1 MGLYVVNSR
10 GEQEPFSVQK
20 VERSARK
27 VGASLRLAKEI
38 AREIQQ
44 QAYQGIA
51 TQEIFQ
57 KVKSFLE
64 AHNPSFGI
72 KFSLKQAMRAL
83 GPTGFHFEKYI
94 AAILKEMGYKVSL
107 NQFISGK
114 CLKKYEIDF
123 LACKDKLFRFGECK
137 YHSQIGMAVVQEV
150 ALANYARFLDIKQGS
165 FSSQKTSQGFSLKSI
180 LVTNARFSE
189 RAIKYSRCVGVELW
203 GWKYPVNNGLE
214 AVIDKEQLYPI
225 TILPSFQ
232 KCWAEIFGQKNL
244 MLVKNILEIDLSKFA
259 SENSIEQ
266 KELQLLLRDAKIL
279 FGSGL

>member
-1 MGLYVVNSR
+1 MYVINSR
-10 GEQEPFSVQK
+10 GEQEPFSAQK

-27 VGASLRLAKEI
+27 VGASLKLAKEI
-38 AREIQQ
+38 AREVQQ

-64 AHNPSFGI
+64 VHNPSFGI

-94 AAILKEMGYKVSL
+94 AAILREMGYKVLL

-123 LACKDKLFRFGECK
+123 LACKAKLFRFGECK
-137 YHSQIGMAVVQEV
+137 YHSQVGMAVPQDV
-150 ALANYARFLDIKQGS
+150 ALANYARFLDIKQGN
-165 FSSQKTSQGFSLKSI
+165 FSTQKTSQGFSLKSI

-189 RAIKYSRCVGVELW
+189 RAIKYSQCVGVELW
-203 GWKYPVNNGLE
+203 GWKYPANNGLE
-214 AVIDKEQLYPI
+214 AVIDKERLYPI

-232 KCWAEIFGQKNL
+232 KHWAEIFSQKNL
-244 MLVKNILEIDLSKFA
+244 MLAKDFLGIDLNKFA
-259 SENSIEQ
+259 SENSIPQ

-279 FGSGL
+279 LANEL